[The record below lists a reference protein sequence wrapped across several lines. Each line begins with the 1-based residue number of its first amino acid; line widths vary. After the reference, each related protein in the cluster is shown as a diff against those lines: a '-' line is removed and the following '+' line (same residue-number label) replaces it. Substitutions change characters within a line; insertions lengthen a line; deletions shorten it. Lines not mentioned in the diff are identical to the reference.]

1 MMAKWVL
8 LIGGFLLLIIT
19 FLTLSNIV
27 NDTGNSVNSDSS
39 MDIQKALS
47 FPQSVGFQQVIN
59 PRQFTFPR
67 DHGPH
72 PDYGIEWWYFT
83 GNLSTKDN
91 RHFGYQL
98 TIFRIGLGKHEVER
112 ESNWST
118 SQIYMGHLALSDVKN
133 QKFYA
138 FERFSRESLGL
149 AGALV
154 TDDGS
159 FRVWIEDWI
168 IDGVGSDRPYV
179 RILGTEGD
187 LKIDLVL
194 ESSKPITLNGESGFS
209 RKNREVGGASYYY
222 SATRMVTNGSLT
234 LGQQN
239 FKVSGLSWMDRE
251 WSTSA
256 LSEMQA
262 GWDWF
267 GLQLSDGRDLMLY
280 QLIKKSGNLDDN
292 SSGTLVEENGS
303 SKFLN
308 SDDFV
313 ITNLDHWK
321 SNISGTKY
329 PSKWRIK
336 IPDQEI
342 DITVMP
348 YFRNQ
353 EFNAVVRYWEGATSV
368 KGVSNNRDVTGSGY
382 VEITRPAVK

>member
-1 MMAKWVL
+1 M
-8 LIGGFLLLIIT
+8 
-19 FLTLSNIV
+19 
-27 NDTGNSVNSDSS
+27 
-39 MDIQKALS
+39 
-47 FPQSVGFQQVIN
+47 
-59 PRQFTFPR
+59 
-67 DHGPH
+67 
-72 PDYGIEWWYFT
+72 
-83 GNLSTKDN
+83 
-91 RHFGYQL
+91 
-98 TIFRIGLGKHEVER
+98 
-112 ESNWST
+112 
-118 SQIYMGHLALSDVKN
+118 
-133 QKFYA
+133 
-138 FERFSRESLGL
+138 
-149 AGALV
+149 
-154 TDDGS
+154 
-159 FRVWIEDWI
+159 
-168 IDGVGSDRPYV
+168 
-179 RILGTEGD
+179 GTEGD

-222 SATRMVTNGSLT
+222 SSTRMVTNGSLT

-280 QLIKKSGNLDDN
+280 QLIKKDGDLDDN
-292 SSGTLVEENGS
+292 SSGTLIEENGS

-308 SDDFV
+308 NDDFV

-382 VEITRPAVK
+382 VEITRPTVK

>member
-91 RHFGYQL
+91 RLFGYQL
-98 TIFRIGLGKHEVER
+98 TLFRIGLGNDEVER
-112 ESNWST
+112 KSNWGT

-154 TDDGS
+154 TDDGR

-179 RILGTEGD
+179 RIWGTEGD

-222 SATRMVTNGSLT
+222 SSTRMVTNGSLT

-256 LSEMQA
+256 LSEMQV

-321 SNISGTKY
+321 SDISGTKY

-382 VEITRPAVK
+382 VEITRPTVK

>member
-1 MMAKWVL
+1 M
-8 LIGGFLLLIIT
+8 
-19 FLTLSNIV
+19 
-27 NDTGNSVNSDSS
+27 
-39 MDIQKALS
+39 
-47 FPQSVGFQQVIN
+47 
-59 PRQFTFPR
+59 
-67 DHGPH
+67 
-72 PDYGIEWWYFT
+72 
-83 GNLSTKDN
+83 
-91 RHFGYQL
+91 
-98 TIFRIGLGKHEVER
+98 
-112 ESNWST
+112 
-118 SQIYMGHLALSDVKN
+118 KN

-222 SATRMVTNGSLT
+222 SSTRMVTNGSLT

-308 SDDFV
+308 SDHFD

-336 IPDQEI
+336 IPDHEI

-348 YFRNQ
+348 YFRSQ
-353 EFNAVVRYWEGATSV
+353 EFNSVVRYWEGATSV

-382 VEITRPAVK
+382 VEITRPTVK

>member
-91 RHFGYQL
+91 RLFGYQL
-98 TIFRIGLGKHEVER
+98 TLFRIGLGNDEVER
-112 ESNWST
+112 KSNWST

-138 FERFSRESLGL
+138 FERFSRESMGL

-222 SATRMVTNGSLT
+222 SSTRMVTNGSLT

-382 VEITRPAVK
+382 VEITRPTVK